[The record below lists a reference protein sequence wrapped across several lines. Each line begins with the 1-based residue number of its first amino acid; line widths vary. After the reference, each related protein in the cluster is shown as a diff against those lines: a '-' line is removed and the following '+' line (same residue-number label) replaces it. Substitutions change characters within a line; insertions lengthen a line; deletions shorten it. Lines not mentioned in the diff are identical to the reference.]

1 MRLKLTLEETMLI
14 VDILGSVKLPSMT
27 DAETA
32 TLTSATSSLKT
43 SIIEDIDST
52 ERNINKV
59 IDTLDKGG
67 YSDVRTAL
75 LDVKSKVNTQKA
87 TKKSKYTGR

>member
-1 MRLKLTLEETMLI
+1 MRLKLTLEEAMLI
-14 VDILGSVKLPSMT
+14 VDILGSVKLPPMT

-43 SIIEDIDST
+43 SIIADIDNT

>member
-32 TLTSATSSLKT
+32 IFTSATSLMKT

>member
-1 MRLKLTLEETMLI
+1 MRLKLTLEEAMLI

-32 TLTSATSSLKT
+32 IFTAATSSLKT
-43 SIIEDIDST
+43 SIIADIDNT

-67 YSDVRTAL
+67 YNDVRTAL
-75 LDVKSKVNTQKA
+75 LDVKSKVNTQKT
-87 TKKSKYTGR
+87 TKKSKYTAK

>member
-1 MRLKLTLEETMLI
+1 MRLKLTLEEAMLI
-14 VDILGSVKLPSMT
+14 VDILGSIKLPSMT

-32 TLTSATSSLKT
+32 IFTSATSSLKT
-43 SIIEDIDST
+43 SIIADIDST

-75 LDVKSKVNTQKA
+75 LDVKSKVNTQKT
-87 TKKSKYTGR
+87 TKKSKYTGK

>member
-1 MRLKLTLEETMLI
+1 MRLKLTLEEAMLI
-14 VDILGSVKLPSMT
+14 VDILGSIKLPSMT

-32 TLTSATSSLKT
+32 IFTSATSLMKA

-87 TKKSKYTGR
+87 TKRGKYIGK

>member
-32 TLTSATSSLKT
+32 IFTSATSLMKT
-43 SIIEDIDST
+43 SIIADIDNT

>member
-1 MRLKLTLEETMLI
+1 MRLKLTLEEAMLI

-27 DAETA
+27 DVETA

-43 SIIEDIDST
+43 SIIADIDNT